1 MINERIALSM
11 LFVFCVMEIF
21 MSKVLHYLD
30 GNLARMT
37 LYDDGMIVFKEIGFL
52 KKEQRFSAKDVTDV
66 RYKEPEGLGIWT
78 PGELVLVC
86 GDVSYS
92 AGFGALQNCMSAA
105 KGIYEYVKALLPVE
119 EAEEDSPAASAAV
132 EASAASADA
141 AVETSTASAA
151 VEVSAA
157 ASAEGSV
164 ESPNENVSGHSIFG
178 MSSGEEADSNF
189 GSSQGPMTR
198 EQFEMI
204 KPEMKKIAKIF
215 KSADELETHIVNMCI
230 AVGNIGNML
239 GDLSQADRNYILSKI
254 DEADEAV
261 DLLASLVDVV
271 NRYYNPLGFWK
282 SEVRS
287 ASYSDF
293 RKYYREIF
301 TKYERMCVIYND
313 VYDMYSTLERHYYV
327 SPQKRKEFVE

>member
-1 MINERIALSM
+1 
-11 LFVFCVMEIF
+11 

-132 EASAASADA
+132 ETSADSASAAD
-141 AVETSTASAA
+141 
-151 VEVSAA
+151 
-157 ASAEGSV
+157 GSV
-164 ESPNENVSGHSIFG
+164 ESPKENVSGHSIFG

-230 AVGNIGNML
+230 AVGNVGNML

-282 SEVRS
+282 SEIRS

>member
-92 AGFGALQNCMSAA
+92 AGFGTLQNCMSAA

-132 EASAASADA
+132 ETSADSASAAD
-141 AVETSTASAA
+141 
-151 VEVSAA
+151 
-157 ASAEGSV
+157 GSV
-164 ESPNENVSGHSIFG
+164 ESPKENVSGHSIFG
-178 MSSGEEADSNF
+178 MSSGVEADSNF

-230 AVGNIGNML
+230 AVGNVGNML

>member
-1 MINERIALSM
+1 
-11 LFVFCVMEIF
+11 

-92 AGFGALQNCMSAA
+92 TGFATLQNCMSAA

-132 EASAASADA
+132 ETSADSASA
-141 AVETSTASAA
+141 
-151 VEVSAA
+151 
-157 ASAEGSV
+157 AEGSV
-164 ESPNENVSGHSIFG
+164 ESPKEDAAGYSIFG

-230 AVGNIGNML
+230 AVGNVGNML

-282 SEVRS
+282 SEIRS

>member
-21 MSKVLHYLD
+21 MSKILHYLD

-92 AGFGALQNCMSAA
+92 TGFATLQNCMSAA

-132 EASAASADA
+132 ETSADSASAAD
-141 AVETSTASAA
+141 
-151 VEVSAA
+151 
-157 ASAEGSV
+157 GSV
-164 ESPNENVSGHSIFG
+164 ESPKEDAAGHSIFG
-178 MSSGEEADSNF
+178 MSSGERADSNF

-230 AVGNIGNML
+230 AVGNVGNML

-282 SEVRS
+282 SEIRS

>member
-1 MINERIALSM
+1 
-11 LFVFCVMEIF
+11 

-132 EASAASADA
+132 ETCADSASA
-141 AVETSTASAA
+141 
-151 VEVSAA
+151 
-157 ASAEGSV
+157 AEGSV
-164 ESPNENVSGHSIFG
+164 ESPKENVSGHSIFG

-230 AVGNIGNML
+230 AVGNVGNML

-282 SEVRS
+282 SEIRS